1 MFTFI
6 PDRAAKTPAYEQLYK
21 FIRAAIESA
30 EIASGER
37 MPSKRK
43 LAAHLKLS
51 KTTIESAYAQL
62 AAEGY
67 IKSVPKSGYFVS
79 KLEPLAFSGRQKSS
93 FTYTPGP
100 EDGHESGFLYDFRT
114 DAVSLD
120 LFPFATWASIARG
133 VLSAENSG
141 LLKHTHPQGLPALR
155 EEISKYLKSYRGIS
169 ADPGQII
176 IGAGSEY
183 LFGMAVTLLGRHGV
197 YAVENPG
204 YNKISAILKNNGAK
218 IVHIHLDS
226 YGLDPAQLRACGA
239 RVVHITPSHQFPSGT
254 VMPVARRAE
263 LLSWANE
270 QSGRYIIE
278 DDYDSEFR
286 FSGNP
291 IQALQGLDAGE
302 RVIYI
307 NSFSKSLAPSMRIS
321 YMILPPHLMD
331 VYREKFV
338 HNSCTVPSFE
348 QHILCEFMKKGY
360 FERHLGRMRKA
371 YKEKRDALIR
381 ALTTGA
387 LAGKIE
393 IIGQDAG
400 LHFLISVE
408 NGMGEAELVRRAKSA
423 GVRVYGLSEYCAGPV
438 PDMGKSTVVVGYS
451 GIGIEEIA
459 KSARLL
465 EKAWG

>member
-1 MFTFI
+1 
-6 PDRAAKTPAYEQLYK
+6 
-21 FIRAAIESA
+21 
-30 EIASGER
+30 
-37 MPSKRK
+37 
-43 LAAHLKLS
+43 
-51 KTTIESAYAQL
+51 
-62 AAEGY
+62 
-67 IKSVPKSGYFVS
+67 
-79 KLEPLAFSGRQKSS
+79 
-93 FTYTPGP
+93 
-100 EDGHESGFLYDFRT
+100 
-114 DAVSLD
+114 
-120 LFPFATWASIARG
+120 
-133 VLSAENSG
+133 
-141 LLKHTHPQGLPALR
+141 
-155 EEISKYLKSYRGIS
+155 
-169 ADPGQII
+169 
-176 IGAGSEY
+176 
-183 LFGMAVTLLGRHGV
+183 
-197 YAVENPG
+197 
-204 YNKISAILKNNGAK
+204 
-218 IVHIHLDS
+218 
-226 YGLDPAQLRACGA
+226 
-239 RVVHITPSHQFPSGT
+239 
-254 VMPVARRAE
+254 MPVARRAE

-459 KSARLL
+459 RVARLL